1 MSDGA
6 ATRPRPAGRDPGARG
21 GSPALAAMDASP
33 QSGTPSG
40 DLFRPDPAAA
50 PPSERASRLWR
61 PRRVLVTPAA
71 LEHAH
76 GRAILARLEA
86 QGLPVER
93 LASNRLTG
101 LRHPDPR
108 RAYAEAKSTLAVVV
122 APPTKLK
129 LQPIPPSA
137 DWRFDLAEGCPA
149 HCQYCYLAGSLS
161 GPPVTRAYANLE
173 AILGNLGSYAGQ
185 GGVTSAQAA
194 RAHEGTTFEASCY
207 TDPLGIEHLTGSL
220 SAAIRHFGAWEAP
233 VQLRFTTKFAAVA
246 PLLDLPHRGRTRIR
260 FSVNA
265 APGARYEGGTA
276 PLRARLA
283 AMGAVARAGY
293 PVGLTIAPI
302 LPVPDWRAAYAALV
316 ADAARALAGAPNLD
330 LTAELI
336 THRFTPGSKQVLE
349 GWYPGSDLPMRE
361 AERSR
366 KLTKFGSVKYVFPKD
381 LMAEMRETLMGLLAR
396 DLPAARVLYW
406 T

>member
-1 MSDGA
+1 MIEAPDRSSDARERAFHPGA
-6 ATRPRPAGRDPGARG
+6 AARK
-21 GSPALAAMDASP
+21 P
-33 QSGTPSG
+33 T
-40 DLFRPDPAAA
+40 
-50 PPSERASRLWR
+50 RLWR

-76 GRAILARLEA
+76 GRAIAERAEG
-86 QGLPVER
+86 QGLPVEY
-93 LASNRLTG
+93 LTSNRISAKQG
-101 LRHPDPR
+101 DPGR
-108 RAYAEAKSTLAVVV
+108 PYAEAKATLAIVV
-122 APPTKLK
+122 APPSKLK

-161 GPPVTRAYANLE
+161 GPPITRAYANLD
-173 AILGNLGSYAGQ
+173 AILTNLDAYVGRGN
-185 GGVTSAQAA
+185 VTSASAERAA
-194 RAHEGTTFEASCY
+194 EGTTFEASCY

-233 VQLRFTTKFAAVA
+233 VQLRFTTKFAAIE

-265 APGARYEGGTA
+265 APAARYEGGTA
-276 PLRARLA
+276 PLAERFA
-283 AMGAVARAGY
+283 ALGAMAGAGY

-302 LPVPDWRAAYAALV
+302 LPMEDWREAYDALL
-316 ADAARALAGAPNLD
+316 ADAAEALADVPAPD
-330 LTAELI
+330 LTLELI
-336 THRFTPGSKQVLE
+336 THRFTPGSKEVLE

-366 KLTKFGSVKYVFPKD
+366 KFTKFGSVKYVLPAD
-381 LMAEMRETLMGLLAR
+381 VMREMRAFFHERIGMR
-396 DLPAARVLYW
+396 LPFAKILYW